1 MNRVQHVCLT
11 VLLAHTKILK
21 RINVQPAILNVQLA
35 LVLAAPN
42 AFPAHL
48 FFTSKAQLTHVS
60 LPAIRTNIPYQV
72 QLLNA

>member
-1 MNRVQHVCLT
+1 MCLT

-42 AFPAHL
+42 AFLAHHHYS
-48 FFTSKAQLTHVS
+48 SKAQLSHVS
-60 LPAIRTNIPYQV
+60 PPVTQINIPYQV